1 MPHHRRLY
9 LLVIFLA
16 LSVSRSCYA
25 QAASPPGPIGD
36 LSNFFLLIA
45 VCYGIFYFLVLKPE
59 QTKAREQKALL
70 DNLKRGETV
79 LTSSGIFGRVS
90 GIEKDYILLEIAANV
105 KVKIDKSHI
114 LSKEEIKKEESSK
127 QS

>member
-1 MPHHRRLY
+1 MPYINPYFLFC
-9 LLVIFLA
+9 LLTVLMPQA
-16 LSVSRSCYA
+16 GYA
-25 QAASPPGPIGD
+25 QAASPPGPLGD
-36 LSNFFLLIA
+36 LSNFLLLIA

-59 QTKAREQKALL
+59 QTKVREQKSLI
-70 DNLKRGETV
+70 DSLKRGETV